1 MNNALSLLIKSLV
14 SGCLLVAGTVPLIA
28 QDDPFNTDPFG
39 GQQSTPPPQEVA
51 PPQAGADV
59 TIPVIDQD
67 TKDPT
72 LQAIL
77 SSNPQTPVE
86 LARAINLLL
95 TIDRDDAAKTFLQQL
110 AAMNLTDEQ
119 SYNLFKE
126 VGSDVIFLITNR
138 RGLEPEGAA
147 FGKAV
152 LDAADRFATAGERIT
167 RLTNTAI
174 RDEDKFKRSQALT
187 DLRILGDSGAAMLIE
202 KLVDPEYE
210 QYWPRIRQAVGLFG
224 EFAEGPLLAG
234 LESNSLKLRVESL
247 HLIGNLKSTDAIDSL
262 ILPMLSSTS
271 TDLQREVAR
280 RSINRLLG
288 RVPDYTECASRLYRS
303 SYNYL
308 MDNVIIGSDAQQRIK
323 WWRWDADSRAF
334 VSSQMTAKT
343 VARIRGFQ
351 RANALVE
358 LNPGNQDYRRLYWV
372 ARLETA
378 KLTAGIGLPLP
389 MLMLEQ
395 FTRTMNYQ
403 LAPEVLNMALELNRI
418 PAAIAACELMG
429 AFGRQEFL
437 ESRSGTSSAL
447 TRALSFGSVRL
458 KNAACEAI
466 FKIDPY
472 ESFMGSSDY
481 LSSLIYLSRSSGFRT
496 ALVGH
501 QNLETAQSIAALT
514 GRSGYQATAT
524 TTSQQLFDLAKDDP
538 DLQLLVISD
547 KLTKPGFSELVQAI
561 RSSSQTQQIPILL
574 MVEPESTARAE
585 RLADRYDNIL
595 VSPMVLSDVV
605 IARQINNL
613 REAQD
618 YQDASQSERVDF
630 SVAALEY
637 LAHYAASPQ
646 RYSFLDI
653 AGHQD
658 RLIGGLSSM
667 AKAANT
673 CKVLGQLGTADAQAS
688 LLATANNQT
697 LPLSLR
703 NVAAESFD
711 TAVQRR
717 GLMLSRQQ
725 ILNQYDLYNAS
736 ETQPLDSQQ
745 IMGSLLDS
753 IEKPS
758 NDDANE

>member
-308 MDNVIIGSDAQQRIK
+308 MDNVII
-323 WWRWDADSRAF
+323 
-334 VSSQMTAKT
+334 
-343 VARIRGFQ
+343 
-351 RANALVE
+351 L
-358 LNPGNQDYRRLYWV
+358 
-372 ARLETA
+372 
-378 KLTAGIGLPLP
+378 
-389 MLMLEQ
+389 
-395 FTRTMNYQ
+395 
-403 LAPEVLNMALELNRI
+403 
-418 PAAIAACELMG
+418 
-429 AFGRQEFL
+429 
-437 ESRSGTSSAL
+437 
-447 TRALSFGSVRL
+447 
-458 KNAACEAI
+458 
-466 FKIDPY
+466 
-472 ESFMGSSDY
+472 
-481 LSSLIYLSRSSGFRT
+481 SLI
-496 ALVGH
+496 H
-501 QNLETAQSIAALT
+501 I
-514 GRSGYQATAT
+514 
-524 TTSQQLFDLAKDDP
+524 
-538 DLQLLVISD
+538 
-547 KLTKPGFSELVQAI
+547 
-561 RSSSQTQQIPILL
+561 
-574 MVEPESTARAE
+574 
-585 RLADRYDNIL
+585 
-595 VSPMVLSDVV
+595 
-605 IARQINNL
+605 
-613 REAQD
+613 
-618 YQDASQSERVDF
+618 
-630 SVAALEY
+630 
-637 LAHYAASPQ
+637 
-646 RYSFLDI
+646 
-653 AGHQD
+653 
-658 RLIGGLSSM
+658 
-667 AKAANT
+667 
-673 CKVLGQLGTADAQAS
+673 
-688 LLATANNQT
+688 
-697 LPLSLR
+697 
-703 NVAAESFD
+703 
-711 TAVQRR
+711 
-717 GLMLSRQQ
+717 
-725 ILNQYDLYNAS
+725 
-736 ETQPLDSQQ
+736 
-745 IMGSLLDS
+745 
-753 IEKPS
+753 
-758 NDDANE
+758 